1 MFFPLKGAIY
11 LSYVGKV
18 LKGVDSMA
26 ESTFIAVVS
35 DTNPA
40 NGGRSYNLTISGNN
54 MSQFLGKKIGDQVDG
69 LFVGEGDQTLGG
81 YKLEITG
88 GSDKTGTPM
97 RSDLDGGSRQSIL
110 VTASTGFKGHSL
122 EQKTKGG
129 EKKRFRYKPD
139 GMRKRRNFRGNTINQ
154 DTRQINL
161 KVVEAAT
168 KSLQDIL
175 GSSEGSEESTE

>member
-1 MFFPLKGAIY
+1 
-11 LSYVGKV
+11 
-18 LKGVDSMA
+18 MA
-26 ESTFIAVVS
+26 EGTFIAVVN
-35 DTNPA
+35 DTNPEN
-40 NGGRSYNLTISGNN
+40 NGKSYNMAISGNN
-54 MSQFLGKKIGDQVDG
+54 MSQFLGKKIGDMVDG
-69 LFVGEGDQTLGG
+69 IFVGEGDKTLAG

-122 EQKTKGG
+122 VNKTKGG

-139 GMRKRRNFRGNTINQ
+139 GMRKRRYFRGNTISQ

-161 KVVEAAT
+161 KVIEAAN
-168 KSLQDIL
+168 KSLSDIL
-175 GSSEGSEESTE
+175 ASNEEESTE

>member
-1 MFFPLKGAIY
+1 
-11 LSYVGKV
+11 
-18 LKGVDSMA
+18 MA
-26 ESTFIAVVS
+26 EGTFIAVVN
-35 DTNPA
+35 DTNPEN
-40 NGGRSYNLTISGNN
+40 NGKSYNMAISGNN
-54 MSQFLGKKIGDQVDG
+54 MSQFLGKKIGDMVDG
-69 LFVGEGDQTLGG
+69 IFVGEGDKTLAG

-122 EQKTKGG
+122 VNKSKGG

-139 GMRKRRNFRGNTINQ
+139 GMRKRRYFRGNTISQ

-161 KVVEAAT
+161 KVIEAAN
-168 KSLQDIL
+168 KSLSDIL
-175 GSSEGSEESTE
+175 ASNEEESTE